1 MGHSGLRLRAIH
13 LLALLAVLP
22 LLLPSPVKAQSA
34 SSVFQTGL
42 ATEKSSYKL
51 NEVVYAQL
59 ILYNPTSQPIA
70 VHFSGGCWFNF
81 VVRDMLGTLIHN
93 ETWPACDPNINGYE
107 NTTNVMTVDPG
118 GGRWIPMSWNQ
129 LDGSGKHVLIPADYV
144 LSWSFKNP
152 DQPIPEASKTITL
165 TDQVQS
171 QWEAFSAPASRV
183 LLSFSPF
190 ILFVALTGG
199 IPLSRALKGTKRSA
213 RLTLALPAAVSVIA
227 TGAIIL
233 GFYSNQ
239 LVCLAIQCPGTISL
253 FNTLNIYLLIT
264 PLVWAIL
271 FLVGK
276 MVPEKMMW
284 LPLSIFES
292 WTGSMLIIA
301 FSILNSAQEI
311 WRNTFYYD
319 WTVMWPSYALILAN
333 VPAQLIFYRAFKK
346 KLSSTA
352 PFIPVVKPPP
362 WPYFPE
368 KNESGQA

>member
-1 MGHSGLRLRAIH
+1 MH
-13 LLALLAVLP
+13 LLAILAVLA
-22 LLLPSPVKAQSA
+22 LLLPSPAKAQTA

-42 ATEKSSYKL
+42 VTEKSSYKI
-51 NEVVYAQL
+51 NEMVYAQL
-59 ILYNPTSQPIA
+59 ILYNPTPQRIA

-81 VVRDMLGTLIHN
+81 VVRDMLGSLIHN
-93 ETWPACDPNINGYE
+93 ETWPACDPDINGYE
-107 NTTNVMTVDPG
+107 NSTNVMTVDSG
-118 GGRWIPMSWNQ
+118 GGRWFPMHWNQ
-129 LDGSGKHVLIPADYV
+129 LDSQGKHAPVPADYV

-171 QWEAFSAPASRV
+171 QWEAFSAPASRF

-190 ILFVALTGG
+190 ILFAGLTGG

-213 RLTLALPAAVSVIA
+213 RLMLALPAAVSVIA
-227 TGAIIL
+227 TGVIVFAL
-233 GFYSNQ
+233 FSNQ

-292 WTGSMLIIA
+292 WTGSTLIIA
-301 FSILNSAQEI
+301 FVVLNSAQEI
-311 WRNTFYYD
+311 WRNTFYYN
-319 WTVMWPSYALILAN
+319 WTVMWPSYALILATI
-333 VPAQLIFYRAFKK
+333 PAQLIFYRAFKK
-346 KLSSTA
+346 KLLSTA

-362 WPYFPE
+362 WPTFPV
-368 KNESGQA
+368 KNEPGQA